1 MQDGPAATLLLPGR
15 CLIMPRVRDP
25 RPNGGQSPLARR
37 APTWPAYAAAG
48 CSAQLPK
55 ASLVRNYPVISS
67 IGGFCEP
74 PTRLAPVPSE
84 DSVNAD
90 LRGASLGVHTG
101 GRINM
106 MRADLRGAD
115 LSQTERLEYVYYWD
129 DAIYDETTR
138 WPEDF
143 DPKALTCRGA
153 RSQRPLASSPTVL
166 SALAAP
172 SSRGSSQRR
181 HQQL

>member
-1 MQDGPAATLLLPGR
+1 
-15 CLIMPRVRDP
+15 
-25 RPNGGQSPLARR
+25 
-37 APTWPAYAAAG
+37 
-48 CSAQLPK
+48 
-55 ASLVRNYPVISS
+55 
-67 IGGFCEP
+67 
-74 PTRLAPVPSE
+74 
-84 DSVNAD
+84 
-90 LRGASLGVHTG
+90 
-101 GRINM
+101 M